1 MSNIILAV
9 LEERFD
15 IDKPTIDV
23 TIDEYNMF
31 QAYLRSCY
39 KEDELV
45 EFADNIMYN
54 GKILKVTNE

>member
-1 MSNIILAV
+1 MSNIILAI
-9 LEERFD
+9 LEERFN

-31 QAYLRSCY
+31 QAYLRSYY

-54 GKILKVTNE
+54 GKILKVNE